1 MNNVTIMS
9 DVKVYQLTNKNGLTI
24 EFIANGGKLTS
35 VLMPAGDK
43 KVDVALGY
51 PTAKQFVDGDLYIGA
66 ICGRFANRIDQ
77 GKFELDGKTIQLAVN
92 DKPNHLHGGPGG
104 FNVKVWDVKP
114 VEKTGCVA
122 AYQLSLTSPD
132 GEENY
137 PGNLNVKAIYGI
149 TDKNEFVIEFEATT
163 DKPTIIN
170 LTSHPY
176 FNLKGAGHDVLGHTL
191 QVNAEEFTPLGTGV
205 PTGELRKVKGTPFDL
220 NKPAVIGDQIKSDYD
235 QIAKMGGYDHNW
247 VINKPKGSMGLA
259 GKVSDP
265 DSGRWIE
272 VYTTQNGL
280 QVYTSMHFDGT
291 VIGKDNKV
299 FTKYCAIA
307 LEAQNFPDAP
317 NKPHFPSAKL
327 VPGQVYKETII
338 YKFGW

>member
-1 MNNVTIMS
+1 M
-9 DVKVYQLTNKNGLTI
+9 DEVKVYRLTNKNGLVI
-24 EFIANGGKLTS
+24 EFIAKGGKLTS
-35 VLMPAGDK
+35 VLVPNGDK

-77 GKFELDGKTIQLAVN
+77 GKFNLDGKTIQLAVN
-92 DKPNHLHGGPGG
+92 DKPNHLHGGVQG
-104 FNVKVWDVKP
+104 FNVKIWDVKP
-114 VEKTGCVA
+114 VEKAGCVQ
-122 AYQLSLTSPD
+122 AYLLSLTSPD

-137 PGNLNVKAIYGI
+137 PGTLKVNTIYGI

-176 FNLKGAGHDVLGHTL
+176 FNLLGPGNSALGHTL
-191 QVNAEEFTPLGTGV
+191 QINANAFTPLGTGV
-205 PTGELRKVKGTPFDL
+205 PTGELREVKGTPFDL
-220 NKPAVIGDQIKSDYD
+220 NKPVKIGDNIHSDYD
-235 QIAKMGGYDHNW
+235 QIKKMDGYDHNW
-247 VINKPKGSMGLA
+247 VINKPLGSMGFA
-259 GKVSDP
+259 GKLADP
-265 DSGRWIE
+265 ASGRSIE
-272 VYTTQNGL
+272 VHTTMPGL
-280 QVYTSMHFDGT
+280 QVYTSMHFNGT
-291 VIGKDNKV
+291 VVGKDGKT
-299 FTKYCAIA
+299 FDKYCAVA

-317 NKPHFPSAKL
+317 NKPNFPSAKL